1 MSDKANESI
10 KIDPNYIR
18 KYIQDFAN
26 LIQSSKLEDQKELLN
41 SFIDK
46 VYVNQKQAT
55 IHYKVPIRTEPNNLK
70 LSKVLYTEIIGSA

>member
-70 LSKVLYTEIIGSA
+70 LSKVLYTEIIGSP